1 MNGGSQAVGLA
12 AENGAPRRSVHGISA
27 PHLPPFALVIGR
39 TASPIGRTRT
49 RALAADTITTSST
62 RRTSNIM
69 KSIRI
74 ALAGIAAAAALSST
88 GALAQSSAN
97 VATTGSARI
106 VQPIAITK
114 NSDLAFGTVVRPTS
128 GSNTVT
134 VDQTNGTRAI
144 SGGGDGV
151 LVTSTVTRATYTVD
165 GEGGQTFSISVPAT
179 FSMTGSTSGTITV
192 NLTPTAT
199 SGTLSGAVGAA
210 GTATFGVGGDF
221 SLAST
226 QATGQ
231 YTGSFTATVA
241 YN

>member
-1 MNGGSQAVGLA
+1 MNGAIRAFALA
-12 AENGAPRRSVHGISA
+12 AEIDAPCRSVYGNSA
-27 PHLPPFALVIGR
+27 PHLPAIASVIDR
-39 TASPIGRTRT
+39 TVSTVGRTRT
-49 RALAADTITTSST
+49 RFLAAGNITSSST
-62 RRTSNIM
+62 RRTSDIM
-69 KSIRI
+69 KNFRI
-74 ALAGIAAAAALSST
+74 ALAGLAAVVAVSPT

-97 VATTGSARI
+97 VSTTGSARI

>member
-1 MNGGSQAVGLA
+1 MNGGIGTVAAVARAGTRSIPFRENMMSRLPAFASVAGRLVSPVGNACPA
-12 AENGAPRRSVHGISA
+12 APATGGHPSPSIRRTSDIMKTVRI
-27 PHLPPFALVIGR
+27 ALTGV
-39 TASPIGRTRT
+39 A
-49 RALAADTITTSST
+49 ALAALSP
-62 RRTSNIM
+62 
-69 KSIRI
+69 
-74 ALAGIAAAAALSST
+74 LA
-88 GALAQSSAN
+88 ALAQSSAN
-97 VATTGSARI
+97 VSTTGSARI

-134 VDQTNGTRAI
+134 IDQTAGTRSIA
-144 SGGGDGV
+144 GGGDGV
-151 LVTSTVTRATYTVD
+151 LVTSTTSRATYTVD

-199 SGTLSGAVGAA
+199 TGTLSGAVGAA
-210 GTATFGVGGDF
+210 GSATFGVGGDF
-221 SLAST
+221 TLPST

-231 YTGSFTATVA
+231 YSGSFTATVA

>member
-1 MNGGSQAVGLA
+1 MNDGRGAFA
-12 AENGAPRRSVHGISA
+12 AAANTGP
-27 PHLPPFALVIGR
+27 LPAMVREDASSCLSRFASIIGR
-39 TASPIGRTRT
+39 IGSPIGHAHSIAPNT
-49 RALAADTITTSST
+49 DSITPSST
-62 RRTSNIM
+62 RRTTDIM
-69 KSIRI
+69 KTVRI
-74 ALAGIAAAAALSST
+74 ALAGVAAVAALSPAT
-88 GALAQSSAN
+88 VFAQSSAN
-97 VATTGSARI
+97 VSTTGSARI

-128 GSNTVT
+128 GSNTIA
-134 VDQTNGTRAI
+134 VDQTNGTRSL

-199 SGTLSGAVGAA
+199 TGTLSGAVGAA
-210 GTATFGVGGDF
+210 GSATFGVGGDF
-221 SLAST
+221 TLATS

-231 YTGSFTATVA
+231 YSGSFTATVA